1 MADHSK
7 STAILLTPDPITEL
21 ERAVVE
27 AAMQEHYT
35 TSAINLHNLRLAC
48 IALGAARKPSDPVAE
63 LIAAA
68 KSEIGRV
75 KPDYARLDRAIA
87 AVEAM
92 RKDGQ

>member
-1 MADHSK
+1 MADHSE
-7 STAILLTPDPITEL
+7 STAILLTPDTITEL

-27 AAMQEHYT
+27 AAMRDHYT
-35 TSAINLHNLRLAC
+35 RSTINLYNLELAC
-48 IALGAARKPSDPVAE
+48 IALGAARKPPDPVGE

-75 KPDYARLDRAIA
+75 KPDYARLNRAIA
-87 AVEAM
+87 AVEAT